1 MLSMHRIVLAAM
13 LVVGVL
19 STYPQG
25 QTRAYLTSAVNGAG
39 NTFTAGYIQIGA
51 GIAVGDT
58 LTMSNMVPGDSF
70 LARLT
75 IQNSGNLDLH
85 YAMTTSTSGDA
96 TLASTLQLTIRAKT
110 SNPCSNQ
117 DGAIVYG
124 PGNLS
129 AGAIGNPAHGADPG
143 DRVVTAGSSDNLC
156 FKVALPGTAPL
167 SVQGKNIGATFS
179 FAAEQ

>member
-1 MLSMHRIVLAAM
+1 MLSMHRIILASV

-25 QTRAYLTSAVNGAG
+25 QTRAYLTTAVNSG
-39 NTFTAGYIQIGA
+39 NTFTAGNIQIGA

-58 LTMSNMVPGDSF
+58 LTMSNLVPGDVFS
-70 LARLT
+70 ARLT

-85 YAMTTSTSGDA
+85 YAMTTTASGDA
-96 TLASTLQLTIRAKT
+96 TLASTLQLTIQTTTNNA
-110 SNPCSNQ
+110 CSAPN
-117 DGAIVYG
+117 GAIVYG

-129 AGAIGNPAHGADPG
+129 SAAIGSTAHGLDPG
-143 DRVVTAGSSDNLC
+143 DQTVTAGSSQDLC

-167 SVQGKNIGATFS
+167 SVEGKSIGATFS
-179 FAAEQ
+179 FAGEQ

>member
-1 MLSMHRIVLAAM
+1 MHRIVLAAM

-39 NTFTAGYIQIGA
+39 NTFTAGNIQIGA

-75 IQNSGNLDLH
+75 IQNSGNITATDSMFLDNVAGGGTKAGH
-85 YAMTTSTSGDA
+85 VHGA
-96 TLASTLQLTIRAKT
+96 TDKT
-110 SNPCSNQ
+110 AAYPK
-117 DGAIVYG
+117 DHPV
-124 PGNLS
+124 S
-129 AGAIGNPAHGADPG
+129 AGDLAATVYHLLGVDPEATVPDQTGRPIHITHGGRVLERVLIG
-143 DRVVTAGSSDNLC
+143 
-156 FKVALPGTAPL
+156 
-167 SVQGKNIGATFS
+167 
-179 FAAEQ
+179 

>member
-1 MLSMHRIVLAAM
+1 MHRIVLAGM

-25 QTRAYLTSAVNGAG
+25 QTRAYLTTAVNSAG
-39 NTFTAGYIQIGA
+39 NTFTAGNIQIGA

-58 LTMSNMVPGDSF
+58 LTMSNLVPGDSF

-75 IQNSGNLDLH
+75 IQNSGDLDLL

-96 TLASTLQLTIRAKT
+96 TLASTLQLTIRTKT
-110 SNPCSNQ
+110 ANPCSSQ
-117 DGAIVYG
+117 DGTIVYG

-129 AGAIGNPAHGADPG
+129 AGAIGNPAHGVHPG
-143 DRVVTAGSSDNLC
+143 DRVVTGGASEDLC
-156 FKVALPGTAPL
+156 FRVALPGTAPL
-167 SVQGKNIGATFS
+167 SVQEKNIGATFS

>member
-1 MLSMHRIVLAAM
+1 MHRIVLAAV

-25 QTRAYLTSAVNGAG
+25 QTRAYLTTTVNSSG
-39 NTFTAGYIQIGA
+39 NSFTAGNVQIGA
-51 GIAVGDT
+51 GIAAGDT
-58 LTMSNMVPGDSF
+58 LTMSNLVPGDSF
-70 LARLT
+70 VARLT
-75 IQNSGNLDLH
+75 IQNSGDLDLL
-85 YAMTTSTSGDA
+85 YAMSTTTSGDA
-96 TLASTLQLTIRAKT
+96 TLASTLQLTIRT
-110 SNPCSNQ
+110 ETTNPCSSQ
-117 DGAIVYG
+117 DGTIVYG

-129 AGAIGNPAHGADPG
+129 AGAIGNPAHGVHPG
-143 DRVVTAGSSDNLC
+143 DRTVTAGSSEDLC